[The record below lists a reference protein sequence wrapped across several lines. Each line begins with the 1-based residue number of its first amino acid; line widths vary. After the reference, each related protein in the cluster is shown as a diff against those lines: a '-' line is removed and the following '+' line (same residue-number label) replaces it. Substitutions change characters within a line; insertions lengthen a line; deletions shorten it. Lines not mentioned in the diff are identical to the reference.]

1 MPTLS
6 RPPIL
11 PAQPCR
17 IAFSVVDIT
26 GSDIYDAGFHD
37 RAYAV
42 WRLFGAGV
50 ALEQFRR
57 DLDDLIE
64 RMEELSSG
72 RKRDVTG

>member
-26 GSDIYDAGFHD
+26 VSDIYDAGFHD
-37 RAYAV
+37 RADAV
-42 WRLFGAGV
+42 WRLFGVGL
-50 ALEQFRR
+50 ALEQFRSG
-57 DLDDLIE
+57 LDDLIE
-64 RMEELSSG
+64 RIEELSSG
-72 RKRDVTG
+72 RERDVTG